1 MKKLMPKPKGFT
13 IIEVIIVLVIGAVIM
28 LAVFLVIPQ
37 LQVNARNNQ
46 RRNDIQRVLVAAR
59 QYYTTNAFRNFSGGA
74 GGSTDGINI
83 KNIISSTFQDPSLSA
98 TGNGIRTYEI
108 KPRLTTDNPDGTF
121 SSGRNGVVTWI
132 EIFNNRKCKA
142 NQFTGNGDGNLDKSE
157 GSIAVTLD
165 VEPINPTLSNGFYY
179 GKSHFCV
186 SD

>member
-46 RRNDIQRVLVAAR
+46 RRSDIQRVLVAAR
-59 QYYTTNAFRNFSGGA
+59 QYYTTNTFGGA
-74 GGSTDGINI
+74 NDAANI
-83 KNIISSTFQDPSLSA
+83 KNIISSTFQDPSLTQLMDGGSRDYVLKFR
-98 TGNGIRTYEI
+98 TNGIRQ
-108 KPRLTTDNPDGTF
+108 GT
-121 SSGRNGVVTWI
+121 VTWI
-132 EIFNNRKCKA
+132 EILNNRKCKA
-142 NQFTGNGDGNLDKSE
+142 NQYTGNGSSNEEVSD

-165 VEPINPTLSNGFYY
+165 VEPIIPGAAAGANNY
-179 GKSHFCV
+179 GKSHYCV

>member
-1 MKKLMPKPKGFT
+1 MKKLMPKLKGFT

-59 QYYTTNAFRNFSGGA
+59 QYYTTNTFRNFAGGA
-74 GGSTDGINI
+74 GGGPDGVNI

-108 KPRLTTDNPDGTF
+108 KPRTT
-121 SSGRNGVVTWI
+121 GRGGVVTWI
-132 EIFNNRKCKA
+132 DILNNTKCRA
-142 NQFTGNGDGNLDKSE
+142 NQMTSSTATDLIPSE

-165 VEPINPTLSNGFYY
+165 VEPLKTPLDPDLYY
-179 GKSHFCV
+179 RGKSYYCV
-186 SD
+186 ND

>member
-1 MKKLMPKPKGFT
+1 MKKLMPKLKGFT

-59 QYYTTNAFRNFSGGA
+59 QYYTTNTFDTADPTA
-74 GGSTDGINI
+74 GTKI

-98 TGNGIRTYEI
+98 QGDGNRNYSIIIRTSRY
-108 KPRLTTDNPDGTF
+108 
-121 SSGRNGVVTWI
+121 SVVTRI
-132 EIFNNRKCKA
+132 EIFNNKKCKS
-142 NQFTGNGDGNLDKSE
+142 NQSTASGDGNLEASD
-157 GSIAVTLD
+157 GSLAVTLD
-165 VEPINPTLSNGFYY
+165 VEPLKPTPEVYNGVAFYY
-179 GKSHFCV
+179 GKSHYCV

>member
-1 MKKLMPKPKGFT
+1 MKKLMPKLKGFT

-28 LAVFLVIPQ
+28 LAVFLVVPQ

-59 QYYTTNAFRNFSGGA
+59 QYYTTNKFIDLNDALNPGVGA
-74 GGSTDGINI
+74 ADAVNI

-108 KPRLTTDNPDGTF
+108 KPRTG
-121 SSGRNGVVTWI
+121 GRGGVVTWI
-132 EIFNNRKCKA
+132 DILKNTKCRA
-142 NQFTGNGDGNLDKSE
+142 NQMTSFTATDLIPSE

-165 VEPINPTLSNGFYY
+165 VEPLTATLNADGNYR
-179 GKSHFCV
+179 GKSYYCV

>member
-1 MKKLMPKPKGFT
+1 MKKLMPKLKGFT

-59 QYYTTNAFRNFSGGA
+59 QYYTTNTFIDLNDTLNPGVGA
-74 GGSTDGINI
+74 ADAVKI
-83 KNIISSTFQDPSLSA
+83 KNIISSNFQDPSLSA

-108 KPRLTTDNPDGTF
+108 KPRTG
-121 SSGRNGVVTWI
+121 GRQGVVTWI
-132 EIFNNRKCKA
+132 EILNNRKCKA
-142 NQFTGNGDGNLDKSE
+142 NQYTGSGSSNEEVSD

-165 VEPINPTLSNGFYY
+165 VEPIIPGAAAGANNY
-179 GKSHFCV
+179 GKSHYCV

>member
-1 MKKLMPKPKGFT
+1 MKKLMPKLKGFT
-13 IIEVIIVLVIGAVIM
+13 IIEVIIVLVIGALIM

-46 RRNDIQRVLVAAR
+46 RRSDIQRVLVAAR
-59 QYYTTNAFRNFSGGA
+59 QYYTTNTFRDYTEAGA
-74 GGSTDGINI
+74 ATDAVNI

-108 KPRLTTDNPDGTF
+108 KPRTG
-121 SSGRNGVVTWI
+121 GRSGVVTWI
-132 EIFNNRKCKA
+132 EIFNNTKCKS
-142 NQFTGNGDGNLDKSE
+142 NQSTASGNNNLEVSE

-165 VEPINPTLSNGFYY
+165 VEPINPTPNAGKYS
-179 GKSHFCV
+179 GKSHYCV

>member
-1 MKKLMPKPKGFT
+1 MKKLMPKLKGFT

-28 LAVFLVIPQ
+28 LAVFLVVPQ

-59 QYYTTNAFRNFSGGA
+59 QYYTTNTFRDYNEA
-74 GGSTDGINI
+74 GGGGGIDAVNI

-98 TGNGIRTYEI
+98 TGNGIRTYVI
-108 KPRLTTDNPDGTF
+108 KPRTG
-121 SSGRNGVVTWI
+121 GRQGVVTWI
-132 EIFNNRKCKA
+132 EILNNRKCKA
-142 NQFTGNGDGNLDKSE
+142 NQYTGSGSSNEEASE

-165 VEPINPTLSNGFYY
+165 VEPINPTPYLGNYS
-179 GKSHFCV
+179 GKSHYCV

>member
-1 MKKLMPKPKGFT
+1 MKKLMPKLKGFT

-59 QYYTTNAFRNFSGGA
+59 QYYTTNTFGG
-74 GGSTDGINI
+74 TNDGANI
-83 KNIISSTFQDPSLSA
+83 KNIISSTFQDPSLTQKMDGGSRDYVFKFR
-98 TGNGIRTYEI
+98 GDGIRQ
-108 KPRLTTDNPDGTF
+108 
-121 SSGRNGVVTWI
+121 GVVTWI
-132 EIFNNRKCKA
+132 EILNNRKCKA
-142 NQFTGNGDGNLDKSE
+142 NQFTGSGSSNEEVSD

-165 VEPINPTLSNGFYY
+165 VEPLVPGAAAGAFNY
-179 GKSHFCV
+179 GKSHYCV

>member
-1 MKKLMPKPKGFT
+1 MKKLMPKLKGFT

-46 RRNDIQRVLVAAR
+46 RRSDIQRVLVAAR
-59 QYYTTNAFRNFSGGA
+59 QYYATNAFRDFAGGA
-74 GGSTDGINI
+74 GGSTDGVNI

-98 TGNGIRTYEI
+98 TGNGTRTYEI
-108 KPRLTTDNPDGTF
+108 KPRTGAR
-121 SSGRNGVVTWI
+121 SGVVTWI
-132 EIFNNRKCKA
+132 EIFNNTKCKS
-142 NQFTGNGDGNLDKSE
+142 NQSTASGNNNLEVSE

-165 VEPINPTLSNGFYY
+165 VEPINPTPNAGNYS
-179 GKSHFCV
+179 GKSHYCV

>member
-1 MKKLMPKPKGFT
+1 MKKLMPKLKGFT

-59 QYYTTNAFRNFSGGA
+59 QYYTTNTFRDFNEPGG
-74 GGSTDGINI
+74 GGVIDSANI
-83 KNIISSTFQDPSLSA
+83 KNIISSNFQDPSLSA

-108 KPRLTTDNPDGTF
+108 KPRTG
-121 SSGRNGVVTWI
+121 GRQGVVTWI
-132 EIFNNRKCKA
+132 EILNNRKCKA
-142 NQFTGNGDGNLDKSE
+142 NQYTGSGSSNEEVSN

-165 VEPINPTLSNGFYY
+165 VEPIIPGAATGANNY
-179 GKSHFCV
+179 GKSHYCV